1 MIRNALKDSY
11 IQVYI
16 NHLSFNFIQDN
27 HSDFLKYVLE
37 NQIDGFFNELYDLNF
52 IIFNE
57 FMKYFDKK
65 KYRELNNYNIKT
77 KIDNSEHICL
87 INLINTAILKAKNRY
102 LGVEI

>member
-27 HSDFLKYVLE
+27 YPDFLKFILK
-37 NQIDGFFNELYDLNF
+37 NKIDGFFNELYDLNF

-57 FMKYFDKK
+57 FMKHFDKK
-65 KYRELNNYNIKT
+65 RYRELNNYNIRT
-77 KIDNSEHICL
+77 KIDDSEHNCL
-87 INLINTAILKAKNRY
+87 INLIHFAVLKAKNRY
-102 LGVEI
+102 LSVEI

>member
-57 FMKYFDKK
+57 FIKYFDTK
-65 KYRELNNYNIKT
+65 KYKKINNYNIRT
-77 KIDNSEHICL
+77 IIDDSEHKCL
-87 INLINTAILKAKNRY
+87 INLINIAILKAKNRY
-102 LGVEI
+102 LSVEI